1 LTDLLWTEART
12 HGGAAFAALT
22 VTQLTRHLQAVLEAD
37 DILADV
43 WVRGELSN
51 LSRPASGH
59 LYFALK
65 DAESCLSCAMWR
77 SRAGRLAFRP
87 DEGTQVLARGRVEVY
102 ERRGQYQLIVEE
114 LQPDGIGALYLA
126 LEQLKRKLEAEGLFE
141 PERKR
146 PLPLFPQRVGI
157 VTSPSGAA
165 IHDLCSIL
173 QRGPCPPGI
182 VLIPATVQGEE
193 AASSLAA
200 GIALANLLSQA
211 DVLIVG
217 RGGGS
222 AEDLWPFNSEL
233 VVRAIAASR
242 IPVIT
247 AIGHETDF
255 TLADFVADERCPT
268 PTAAAELIVQLR
280 LRRLEFLAAVPGALA
295 QSLTRAVERER
306 MRLEL
311 VASRRGLAEPQAI
324 VERRRQWLDDLG
336 ARLARSMERLMERQA
351 HRLTLLGSQMDS
363 LSPLAVLSRGFA
375 RVVRLP
381 DEVPVRRLADVAP
394 GGRVRIA
401 LQDGTF
407 DAAVLDLHPEAPGS
421 PGREGRTP

>member
-1 LTDLLWTEART
+1 LTDLLWPEART

-37 DILADV
+37 EILADV

-51 LSRPASGH
+51 LSRPTSGH

-65 DAESCLSCAMWR
+65 DADTCLSCAMWR
-77 SRAGRLAFRP
+77 SRAARLAFRP
-87 DEGTQVLARGRVEVY
+87 EEGSQVLARGRIEVY

-126 LEQLKRKLEAEGLFE
+126 LDQLKRKLEAEGLFDAD
-141 PERKR
+141 RKR

-165 IHDLCSIL
+165 VHDLCSIL
-173 QRGPCPPGI
+173 QRGPCPPAI
-182 VLIPATVQGEE
+182 VLVPAIVQGDE
-193 AASSLAA
+193 AAASLAA
-200 GIALANLLSQA
+200 GIALANLLSRA

-247 AIGHETDF
+247 AVGHETDC

-280 LRRLEFLAAVPGALA
+280 QRQLEFLAAVPEALA
-295 QSLTRAVERER
+295 TGLARTVERER
-306 MRLEL
+306 MRLEML
-311 VASRRGLAEPQAI
+311 RSRRALAEPQLI

-336 ARLARSMERLMERQA
+336 GRLGRAVERLMERQA

-381 DEVPVRRLADVAP
+381 EEVPVRRLADVIP
-394 GGRVRIA
+394 GGRVRVA
-401 LQDGTF
+401 LLDGTF
-407 DAAVLDLHPEAPGS
+407 DAQVVTLNPEA
-421 PGREGRTP
+421 RECEEQAR